1 MKIHSPKNEQPI
13 TVIHAVVQV
22 DEDGNEGIAGIGE
35 AGVMMLPL
43 VVGYPR
49 LVPMLR
55 EAAKKVAKQTGKK
68 LQLVRFT
75 VREDLESF
83 DP

>member
-13 TVIHAVVQV
+13 CEIHAVVQV
-22 DEDGNEGIAGIGE
+22 DADGNEGIAGVGE

-55 EAAKKVAKQTGKK
+55 EAGKQVAKQTGKK
-68 LQLVRFT
+68 LKLVRFT
-75 VREDLESF
+75 VREDLETYE
-83 DP
+83 P